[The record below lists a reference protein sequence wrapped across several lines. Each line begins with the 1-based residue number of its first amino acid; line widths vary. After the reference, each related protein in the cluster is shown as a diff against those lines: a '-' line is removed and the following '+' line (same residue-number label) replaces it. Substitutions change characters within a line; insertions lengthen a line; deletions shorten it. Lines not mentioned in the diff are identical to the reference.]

1 MVNPQTQAIQTA
13 NQLISLSSQL
23 MSIYTQMVILDAAW
37 TDQGAANVLNALG
50 TVVLAVDGSTGAADG
65 APNVTHP
72 IDPTKYPALTRSL
85 SSNQITS
92 LKTTLDSI
100 VTFVNGSAVT
110 AIPSARAILNSAVGG

>member
-13 NQLISLSSQL
+13 NLLINLSSQL
-23 MSIYTQMVILDAAW
+23 MSIYTQMVSLDAAW
-37 TDQGAANVLNALG
+37 TDQGAANIINALG

-72 IDPTKYPALTRSL
+72 IDPTKYPALVRSL
-85 SSNQITS
+85 SANQITS

-100 VTFVNGSAVT
+100 VTYVNGSAVT
-110 AIPSARAILNSAVGG
+110 TNPSARAILNSAVGG